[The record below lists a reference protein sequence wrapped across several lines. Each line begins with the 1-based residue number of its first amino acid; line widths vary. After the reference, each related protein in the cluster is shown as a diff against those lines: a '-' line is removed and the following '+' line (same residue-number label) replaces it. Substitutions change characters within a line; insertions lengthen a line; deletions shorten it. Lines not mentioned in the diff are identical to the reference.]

1 MRQLTEAGSG
11 APTRRPRWYPSSV
24 DERDSQS
31 LSLRQQVEQR
41 LPGWRSWYPSIFAA
55 AEDLGLIRARVCPPG
70 QLMLSARHAGVR
82 HDAEQHHRE
91 RWGGLEEELHTGEGP
106 PPAAAPRRRRRK
118 RR

>member
-1 MRQLTEAGSG
+1 M
-11 APTRRPRWYPSSV
+11 
-24 DERDSQS
+24 DERDRQT

-82 HDAEQHHRE
+82 NDAEQHHRD
-91 RWGGLEEELHTGEGP
+91 RWGGLEEELHTGDGP
-106 PPAAAPRRRRRK
+106 PPAPSGSGRRGRRK